1 MQIAAI
7 DIGSQNIK
15 ALVGEL
21 QKNGTIRLLR
31 ILKAPSNGMRRGTIN
46 DLDDAAGA
54 VGEILHILRKDHR
67 QASKNIYVGVNGPQV
82 TSTISKGIIAVS
94 RADNE
99 IYQDDLDR
107 VLKASQAVNISPNRR
122 IIHTIT
128 REYIVDGIKDIQ
140 DPIGLVG
147 SRLEV
152 ESIVID
158 VFATYLKNLSRV
170 IEVGGGRVGGF
181 ILNSIA
187 GGRSAL
193 TKKQKELGVA
203 LLDIG
208 AQTSSL
214 AVYEESRLMHV
225 SVLPVGAAHISSD
238 LAVGFKIPVDDAEG
252 LKLNFGYALSR
263 HVAQKEM
270 VEPQA
275 IMASV
280 LKNPISKK
288 FLAEIVQS
296 RLAEIFEFVNTR
308 LKELGKNGELPAGL
322 VLVGG
327 GAKLPGIADLARQE
341 LRISTQIGI
350 PLQGFEIA
358 DASYEAELESPE
370 FVCAAG
376 LMLFGAP
383 LQDIGTFSP
392 MAMGDS
398 WISFVKSFLKNLLP

>member
-1 MQIAAI
+1 MQIAAL

-15 ALVGEL
+15 VLVGEL
-21 QKNGTIRLLR
+21 QKNGTIRIVR
-31 ILKAPSNGMRRGTIN
+31 ILKAPSDGMRRGTIH
-46 DLDDAAGA
+46 DLDDVASA
-54 VGEILHILRKDHR
+54 VGEVLHVLRKDHR

-94 RADNE
+94 RADSE
-99 IYQDDLDR
+99 IYPDDVER
-107 VLKASQAVNISPNRR
+107 VVKASQAVNISPNRK

-128 REYIVDGIKDIQ
+128 REFIVDGIKDIQ
-140 DPIGLVG
+140 DPAGLVG

-158 VFATYLKNLSRV
+158 VFSTYLKNLSRV

-193 TKKQKELGVA
+193 SKKQKELGVI

-214 AVYEESRLMHV
+214 SIYVESRLLHV
-225 SVLPVGAAHISSD
+225 SVLPIGAAHISND
-238 LAVGFKIPVDDAEG
+238 LAIGFKIPVDDAEG

-270 VEPQA
+270 VEPQT
-275 IMASV
+275 IMAGV
-280 LKNPISKK
+280 LKNPISKR

-296 RLAEIFEFVNTR
+296 RLAEIFDFVNAK
-308 LKELGKNGELPAGL
+308 LKEFGKNSDFPAGL
-322 VLVGG
+322 VIVGG

-341 LRISTQIGI
+341 LRITTQIGI
-350 PLQGFEIA
+350 PLQGFEIL
-358 DASYEAELESPE
+358 DNSYEAELESPE
-370 FVCAAG
+370 FVCVAG
-376 LMLFGAP
+376 LMLLGAP
-383 LQDIGTFSP
+383 LQDTGSFMPSSS
-392 MAMGDS
+392 GDS
-398 WISFVKSFLKNLLP
+398 WLSFIKSFLKNLLP